1 MLQVLQIENFALIEK
16 LELTLG
22 PGLNV
27 LTGETGAG
35 KSIIVDAIGLLV
47 GARAS
52 GEYVREG
59 SERGQVTG
67 LFYCQGL
74 KGVEETLKEMGL
86 APEEDGTLLLTRE
99 LSRSGRNLC
108 RVNGRSVTLS
118 MYQKLGQQLVDL
130 HGQHAY
136 QSLLRPG
143 YQLQL
148 LDSFAGLQAL
158 RQEVAGLYGQWR
170 AKQKE
175 LADLWGSPEER
186 ERQKDL
192 LRFQI
197 EEIDKAALQAGE
209 EEKLRQELDLLHN
222 AEELARS
229 AQTAYSLL
237 FGGQGSRNLAAYDL
251 LAQAEDQLRFMAN
264 LDPGT
269 GPWLAQLEEVRL
281 AVEEVSR
288 GLRGYAEKLEFNP
301 RRLQEIEER
310 LETLRRLRR
319 KYGQTLEEILRFREE
334 AACTL
339 ARLEQSAEI
348 AGRLERERDEL
359 LNLYREKVE
368 TLRALRRQAA
378 RQLEKEIEPV
388 LQELAMPAARI
399 EIVCRRQEE
408 PGPTG
413 MDEVEFLF
421 QPNPGEGSYPLA
433 QIASGGEMARVMLAL
448 KSILAEVDEVPTLIF
463 DEIDA
468 GVGGRAAR
476 AVALRL
482 AHIGRRHQVLCVTHS
497 AQLASLA
504 DYHFNV
510 GKVISGGRTYTYVQ
524 ELRGE
529 ERLAELARLLGGE
542 ATEVALKHAAELL
555 DQAKAI
561 KQN

>member
-1 MLQVLQIENFALIEK
+1 
-16 LELTLG
+16 
-22 PGLNV
+22 
-27 LTGETGAG
+27 
-35 KSIIVDAIGLLV
+35 
-47 GARAS
+47 
-52 GEYVREG
+52 
-59 SERGQVTG
+59 
-67 LFYCQGL
+67 
-74 KGVEETLKEMGL
+74 
-86 APEEDGTLLLTRE
+86 
-99 LSRSGRNLC
+99 
-108 RVNGRSVTLS
+108 
-118 MYQKLGQQLVDL
+118 
-130 HGQHAY
+130 
-136 QSLLRPG
+136 
-143 YQLQL
+143 
-148 LDSFAGLQAL
+148 
-158 RQEVAGLYGQWR
+158 
-170 AKQKE
+170 
-175 LADLWGSPEER
+175 
-186 ERQKDL
+186 
-192 LRFQI
+192 
-197 EEIDKAALQAGE
+197 
-209 EEKLRQELDLLHN
+209 
-222 AEELARS
+222 ARS

-269 GPWLAQLEEVRL
+269 GPWLAQLEEARL

-368 TLRALRRQAA
+368 TLRALRSQAA